1 MTEIPD
7 TVDDWLDELT
17 ASQLDDVAQ
26 LLKCRA
32 DDKRR
37 QERQIGEDEA
47 VTVEEETQSLDVHG
61 DPLPEGVPAKAT
73 LTKKTINDNEY
84 WYWQWRADDGTVTSK
99 YKSPVSQE

>member
-7 TVDDWLDELT
+7 TVTNWLDELT
-17 ASQLDDVAQ
+17 ADELDDVAR
-26 LLKCRA
+26 LLQRRA
-32 DDKRR
+32 EEERR
-37 QERQIGEDEA
+37 QEWRDDEDTA
-47 VTVEEETQSLDVHG
+47 ETAQGQSLDGQG

-99 YKSPVSQE
+99 YKSPVDGS